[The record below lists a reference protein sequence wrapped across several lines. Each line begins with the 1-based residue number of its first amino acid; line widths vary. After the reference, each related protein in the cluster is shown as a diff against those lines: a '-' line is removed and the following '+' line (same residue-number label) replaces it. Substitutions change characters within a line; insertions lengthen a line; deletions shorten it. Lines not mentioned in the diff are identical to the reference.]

1 MKKFLGGLVTGV
13 LLTGL
18 CAAVYTVLH
27 KDLPEDFYDDFV
39 DYEDDEDED
48 EEGVDPSFNFTG
60 SVDYD

>member
-1 MKKFLGGLVTGV
+1 MKKFLGGLVTGAV
-13 LLTGL
+13 LTGL

-27 KDLPEDFYDDFV
+27 KDLPEDVYDDFV
-39 DYEDDEDED
+39 DYDEDED

>member
-39 DYEDDEDED
+39 DYDEDED

>member
-1 MKKFLGGLVTGV
+1 MKKFLGGLVTGAV
-13 LLTGL
+13 LTGL

-39 DYEDDEDED
+39 DYDDDEDED